1 MRKLKYILAS
11 VVLAAGFASCETEP
25 IDETLNDD
33 TLTGKTLFS
42 FNLNGKQ
49 TVTSD
54 DVSVGF
60 PNGGMT
66 ITAKLSLVN
75 EEDASNPETRY
86 KSAYLYINYN
96 SLVVGNFPTS
106 LNLSNPSNLKSSAT
120 LNVQELIPDEEGV
133 LQRVWIEY
141 STNNASEDENA
152 GYSNITTVNSNAKY
166 INGNFD
172 YILYPKADDAAEYDP
187 QRLTTGSFNYL
198 RYE

>member
-75 EEDASNPETRY
+75 EEDTSNPETRY
-86 KSAYLYINYN
+86 RPAYLYINYN
-96 SLVVGNFPTS
+96 SLVVGNFPTQ
-106 LNLSNPSNLKSSAT
+106 LSVENPSNLVCDAR
-120 LNVQELIPDEEGV
+120 LLIQEYVADDEGV
-133 LQRVWIEY
+133 MQKVWVEY
-141 STNNASEDENA
+141 LTDNADENQNA
-152 GYSNITTVNSNAKY
+152 GYSNITRVNSNAKY
-166 INGNFD
+166 LNGNFEL
-172 YILYPKADDAAEYDP
+172 ILFPEEGTPFDP